1 MRSPLL
7 TTSVLAS
14 FAGFAISLTKALAMG
29 STFSLRRASTLCKY
43 SALFHRGVLAQLLCT
58 FLAASKTAL
67 TSSCVHAIAARSVRS
82 TRSCKDVQY
91 GQPSGEISM
100 RTLHLEIFL
109 ESRRIYDWDSSVAG
123 GLLPLSVDVVLVH
136 TVLSNDL
143 IIKACHSGSEHSTN
157 QLCLSKRNMGHHHV
171 EG

>member
-67 TSSCVHAIAARSVRS
+67 TSSCVHATAARSVRS
-82 TRSCKDVQY
+82 TRSCRD
-91 GQPSGEISM
+91 GPPSGEVPVH
-100 RTLHLEIFL
+100 TLHLEIFL
-109 ESRRIYDWDSSVAG
+109 QSRRIYDWDSSVAG

-143 IIKACHSGSEHSTN
+143 IVKACHSSSEHSTN
-157 QLCLSKRNMGHHHV
+157 QLCLSK
-171 EG
+171 